1 MIAKAARYSYPI
13 AKIRASMSDLLD
25 AREYAM
31 LLYAQGLDAIV
42 AALNTTAYAPALQA
56 GTAAFAVAVS
66 EWRRSKAER
75 LVALLPKHAR
85 TLCQTFLSRFEID
98 ELKVILRAV
107 ASGTD
112 RRKVLSM
119 LRPPAG
125 TFLPVENLLA
135 AKTLEEAASVLAG
148 TPYAEP
154 VAKGLQ
160 NAAVSEIARSDRA
173 AAPLTAVEIEIDRWF
188 LSRLAAASTIFSGH
202 EARIVRRLIGV
213 VIDVNNVLWTERL
226 RRTFHFPPE
235 ETARRLCPAGFYF
248 ATAKQTATLAQWSGE
263 GQAPLLGLEQAGPSL
278 RLSMMRMLAREARRP
293 LFATPF
299 QAGVPLSYLILGQ
312 LELADLVALYEG
324 RRWGRDTAQLADAL
338 IRFHGTSLAGGEVA

>member
-1 MIAKAARYSYPI
+1 MIVKVARYSYPI
-13 AKIRASMSDLLD
+13 AKIRASISDLLD

-31 LLYAQGLDAIV
+31 LVYAQGLDAMV
-42 AALNTTAYAPALQA
+42 AALNTTAYAAALQA
-56 GTAAFAVAVS
+56 GTAAFTLAVR

-85 TLCQTFLSRFEID
+85 TLCQMFLSRFELD
-98 ELKVILRAV
+98 ELKVILRAI

-119 LRPPAG
+119 LRPLPTG
-125 TFLPVENLLA
+125 STLPVENLLA
-135 AKTLEEAASVLAG
+135 AKTLADAAKVLAE

-160 NAAVSEIARSDRA
+160 SAASETAASDGA
-173 AAPLTAVEIEIDRWF
+173 PAPLMAVEIEIDRWL
-188 LSRLAAASTIFSGH
+188 LSRLAIASTIFSGH
-202 EARIVRRLIGV
+202 EAKIVRRLIGV
-213 VIDVNNVLWTERL
+213 LIDVTNVLWTERL
-226 RRTFHFPPE
+226 RRTFHFSPE

-248 ATAKQTATLAQWSGE
+248 ATAKQTAMLAHWSGE
-263 GQAPLLGLEQAGPSL
+263 GQPPLLGLEQAGPSL

-324 RRWGRDTAQLADAL
+324 RRWGRDTTQLADTL
-338 IRFHGTSLAGGEVA
+338 IRFYGPSLAGGEVA

>member
-1 MIAKAARYSYPI
+1 
-13 AKIRASMSDLLD
+13 
-25 AREYAM
+25 
-31 LLYAQGLDAIV
+31 
-42 AALNTTAYAPALQA
+42 
-56 GTAAFAVAVS
+56 
-66 EWRRSKAER
+66 
-75 LVALLPKHAR
+75 
-85 TLCQTFLSRFEID
+85 
-98 ELKVILRAV
+98 
-107 ASGTD
+107 
-112 RRKVLSM
+112 M

-148 TPYAEP
+148 TPNAEP

-338 IRFHGTSLAGGEVA
+338 IRFYGTSLAGGEVAYQPVVKVVAAEKLPMVMIGDGDQRTAAMSGRHAEIVTSQRRVAPRSIKSAAMTVAGRSCSPRGVPRPIRWRMTSPRLKPPA